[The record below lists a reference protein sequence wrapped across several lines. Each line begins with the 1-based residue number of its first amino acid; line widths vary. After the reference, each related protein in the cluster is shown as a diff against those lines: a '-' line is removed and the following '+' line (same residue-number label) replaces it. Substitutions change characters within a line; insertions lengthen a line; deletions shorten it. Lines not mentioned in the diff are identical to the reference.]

1 MKVLKILAIVFGAIA
16 LLTGVGMYLGSTAV
30 DKGGEA
36 LNTQMTQQGFLGP
49 VEGVVKAV
57 EQSVYTVD
65 FTDQQG
71 TPRTGKGA
79 AASAKPEV
87 GDTVELYYYKDS
99 PETILIADLDLGSV
113 GSVLRTGGL
122 ITAGVGLALLIAGIL
137 GLLLG
142 KKPPAVAP
150 YPAQS
155 YPPQQQY
162 PPQQYPQG
170 PPQRYPPVPPQQQYP
185 PQVPAA
191 AVPAAAVPAAAV
203 PTAAV
208 PTPAVPAAAVPA
220 AAGPTVPAPAVTWGF
235 DLATGV

>member
-79 AASAKPEV
+79 AASAKPEI

-113 GSVLRTGGL
+113 RSVLRTGGL
-122 ITAGVGLALLIAGIL
+122 ITAGIGLALLIAGIL

-155 YPPQQQY
+155 YPPQPQYPQQQY

-170 PPQRYPPVPPQQQYP
+170 PPQQYPPVPPQQQYP
-185 PQVPAA
+185 PQGQAPYPPQQYPPVP
-191 AVPAAAVPAAAV
+191 PQQYPSQQY
-203 PTAAV
+203 P
-208 PTPAVPAAAVPA
+208 PQQYPPQQYP
-220 AAGPTVPAPAVTWGF
+220 PQQYPPAPPQR
-235 DLATGV
+235 